1 MNQQEIEK
9 TELETVVELWK
20 KNNIKEVVLT
30 FDCGGDSMGRMDWEI
45 FTDKGKF
52 DGEDRDEIL
61 NYFEEPIFNKVEFYE
76 CSDGEYMGESGTVSI
91 VLDDEGEFD
100 YFKDATSEYNYTEE
114 QVMKVELSD
123 EEVEFIEE
131 YVSNINGGEGSTVTI
146 FKKDFIITEEQEKL
160 VQRLEG
166 KIDEEACEHDFE
178 FEGEWNDWYS
188 YTTDIEGNQQIK
200 LIGNTLQLEVRK
212 SFYVYESND

>member
-20 KNNIKEVVLT
+20 KRNINEVILT
-30 FDCGGDSMGRMDWEI
+30 FDCGGDSMGNMDWEV
-45 FTDKGKF
+45 FTAKGKY
-52 DGEDRDEIL
+52 DGKDKDELL
-61 NYFEEPIFNKVEFYE
+61 NYFDGVIFDKVEFYE
-76 CSDGEYMGESGTVSI
+76 CSDGEYMGESGTVTI
-91 VLDDEGEFD
+91 TLEEDDF
-100 YFKDATSEYNYTEE
+100 YYSKSATSEYNYTEE
-114 QVMKVELSD
+114 QVMEVKLSD
-123 EEVEFIEE
+123 EEVEFVEE

-166 KIDEEACEHDFE
+166 KIDEEACEHDFD
-178 FEGEWNDWYS
+178 FEGHWNDWYS

-200 LIGNTLQLEVRK
+200 LTGNTLQLEVRK
-212 SFYVYESND
+212 SFYVYETND